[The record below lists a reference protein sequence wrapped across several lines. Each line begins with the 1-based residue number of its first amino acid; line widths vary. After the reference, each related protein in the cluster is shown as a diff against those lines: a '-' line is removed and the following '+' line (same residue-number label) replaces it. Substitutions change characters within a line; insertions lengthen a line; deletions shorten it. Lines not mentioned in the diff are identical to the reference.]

1 MSNVHPPSVTQE
13 LLEEKY
19 QIAARTSLAK
29 AQKAVNSR
37 NFAPCPQ
44 GCPQAPLSPQTNL
57 ARQIIMIRKKIEI
70 LAPAKNLYQ
79 GMAAVNAGA
88 DAVYIGAH
96 VFGARTNAANSLE
109 DIAEMVRY
117 AHLFKAKVLVAVNT
131 ILYDHELE
139 ACRQLIWELYNI
151 GVDALIIQDM
161 SILEMDLPPI
171 VLHAST
177 QANNRDAQHVKFLA
191 DAGIKRVVLARE
203 LNLNQIREIHE
214 ASAVDLEFF
223 VTGALC
229 VSFSGNCYMSVANG
243 ERSANRGSCAQNC
256 RLPYQLIDGAGTTL
270 IENSHLLSIK
280 DLDLSN
286 ELPNLIRAGISSF
299 KIEGRLKD
307 IVYVKNNTS
316 YLRKKL
322 DTFLEAHPDQYQKA
336 SSGRTF
342 YQFEP
347 GLDRSFNRGYTDYFV
362 NQRHAKI
369 GSWES
374 PKSKGQYIGKLL
386 EIKAN
391 GYRIENCEHLSNGDG
406 LYFVNEEGVGDGV
419 LVNLIVNELV
429 VPNELKRMPVG
440 TDIYRNLDAE
450 FNRMLEKENS
460 AVRKIGV
467 KMRFSETETGFLL
480 HVVDEDGHAC
490 ANALETP
497 KEPAKNA
504 DGLLEN
510 IQRNLAKTGNTPF
523 IADEVAVEFSQN
535 WFLPNS
541 KVNEIRRQTLEQLA
555 ELRIR
560 EYRREE
566 HVLVKTEHPY
576 PVKAL
581 DFTYNVSNKL
591 ARSFYQHHGV
601 TDIEKAFELQWDPG
615 KSRVMVT
622 KYCVKYELGKCPRYQ
637 RETMGTRL
645 AEPLTLKHG
654 EIEYK
659 LKFNCKPCEME
670 IWEKDAEFEMEED

>member
-1 MSNVHPPSVTQE
+1 M
-13 LLEEKY
+13 
-19 QIAARTSLAK
+19 
-29 AQKAVNSR
+29 
-37 NFAPCPQ
+37 
-44 GCPQAPLSPQTNL
+44 
-57 ARQIIMIRKKIEI
+57 RKKIEI

-79 GMAAVNAGA
+79 GMAAINAGA

-96 VFGARTNAANSLE
+96 LFGARTNATNSVE
-109 DIAEMVRY
+109 DIAEMVKY
-117 AHLFKAKVLVAVNT
+117 AHLFKAKVFVTVNT
-131 ILYDHELE
+131 ILYDNELDS
-139 ACRQLIWELYNI
+139 CRQLIWDLYNI

-161 SILEMDLPPI
+161 GIMEMDLPPI

-177 QANNRDAQHVKFLA
+177 QANNRDAGHVKFLA

-203 LNLNQIREIHE
+203 LNLDQMLDIHK
-214 ASAVDLEFF
+214 ASDVELEFF
-223 VTGALC
+223 VSGALC

-256 RLPYQLIDGAGTTL
+256 RLPYQLIDGKGTTL

-286 ELPNLIRAGISSF
+286 ELPNLIKSGITSF

-322 DTFLEAHPDQYQKA
+322 DTFLEAHDDQFEKA

-347 GLDRSFNRGYTDYFV
+347 EMDRSFNRGYTDYFV
-362 NQRHAKI
+362 NHRREKI

-386 EIKAN
+386 EVKAN
-391 GYRIENCEHLSNGDG
+391 GYQIENYELLNNGDG
-406 LYFVNEEGVGDGV
+406 LHFINEQGEADGLQVNI
-419 LVNLIVNELV
+419 IVNDLV
-429 VPNELKRMPVG
+429 VPNELKRMPAG

-450 FNRMLEKENS
+450 FNRMLENENS

-467 KMRFSETETGFLL
+467 KLRLSETETGFCLDVL
-480 HVVDEDGHAC
+480 DEDGHSSFAT
-490 ANALETP
+490 LETP
-497 KEPAKNA
+497 KEPAKNTE
-504 DGLLEN
+504 GLIEN
-510 IQRNLAKTGNTPF
+510 IQKNLSKTGNTPF
-523 IADEVAVEFSQN
+523 IVDGIELNLSQN
-535 WFLPNS
+535 WFLPIS
-541 KVNEIRRQTLEQLA
+541 KINEIRRAALEQLA
-555 ELRIR
+555 AVRIWD
-560 EYRREE
+560 YQREE
-566 HVLVKTEHPY
+566 HQIVKTEHPY
-576 PVKAL
+576 PAKAL

-591 ARSFYQHHGV
+591 ARVFYKRHGV

-637 RETMGTRL
+637 RETMGTKL

-654 EIEYK
+654 ETEYK

-670 IWEKDAEFEMEED
+670 IWEKDAELEIEADDVD